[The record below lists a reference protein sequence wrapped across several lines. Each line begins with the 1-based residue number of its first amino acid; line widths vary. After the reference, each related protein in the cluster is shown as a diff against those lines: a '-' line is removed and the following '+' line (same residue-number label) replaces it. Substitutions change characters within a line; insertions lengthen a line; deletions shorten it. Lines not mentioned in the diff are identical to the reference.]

1 MRWLARRQHRRLATL
16 PEMAMVQLEK
26 IAVVEVKG

>member
-1 MRWLARRQHRRLATL
+1 MGHDVVGKETLATL

-26 IAVVEVKG
+26 MAVVKR